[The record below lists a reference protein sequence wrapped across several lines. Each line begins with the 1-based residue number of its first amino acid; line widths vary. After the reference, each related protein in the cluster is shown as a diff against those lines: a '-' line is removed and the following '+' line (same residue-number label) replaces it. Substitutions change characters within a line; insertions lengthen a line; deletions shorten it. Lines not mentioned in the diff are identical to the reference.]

1 MADALR
7 LFGLKAVVTGAA
19 SGIGEAIVRT
29 CIKHGASV
37 LAVDTDASGIDNH
50 FAALRG
56 VTPFAANIRS
66 EGATAAIVEQGVN
79 AMGGLDIL
87 VCNIDSHADKP
98 LSDADTQE
106 IELLLQRRGLLLSG
120 LFDAALPHL
129 KKSPAG
135 RVINIG
141 CVRSEFAAD
150 AADAVAGAEREIAAL
165 TRQQA
170 MMIGRFGITS
180 NYIQPGAIMTPGS
193 RRVFAASKDLRDQCI
208 SGSAANRL
216 GEPIDVAKVALFLA
230 TDDSAFVSGT
240 GIVVDGG
247 KTAVT

>member
-1 MADALR
+1 MVDALR
-7 LFGLKAVVTGAA
+7 LFGLKAIVTGAA

-37 LAVDTDASGIDNH
+37 LAVDTDASGIDKH

-56 VTPFAANIRS
+56 VTPFATNIRS
-66 EGATAAIVEQGVN
+66 EGATAGIVEQTVS
-79 AMGGLDIL
+79 ALGGIDIL
-87 VCNIDSHADKP
+87 VCNIDSHVDKP
-98 LSDADTQE
+98 LSDSDSEE
-106 IELLLQRRGLLLSG
+106 IKLLVQRRSALLTG

-141 CVRSEFAAD
+141 CARSEFAAD
-150 AADAVAGAEREIAAL
+150 AADAFAGAQREIAAL
-165 TRQQA
+165 TSKQA
-170 MMIGRFGITS
+170 ALIGRYGITS

-193 RRVFAASKDLRDQCI
+193 RRVFGASKELRDQCI

-230 TDDSAFVSGT
+230 TDESAFVSGT

-247 KTAVT
+247 SADAG